1 MTPLR
6 AALYDYLRARRS
18 LGFKLESDGRLLEGF
33 VTFVEQRGASRIT
46 AELALDWAKLPTVAR
61 PYRWRERL
69 GVVRSFARY
78 LATIDPSSEVPSKDL
93 LPAARRRVAPYIYA
107 PAEIEALMASAR
119 ALQPPLRAATFETLI
134 GLLAATGLRLGEAL
148 GLDRVDVDLRGGLLH
163 VRAGLT
169 ERREVPLHA
178 STTEALRTYA
188 RVRDRRWP
196 NLDTAAFFVSRLG
209 ARLSKAAVHKT
220 FPQLIHEVGLDGHGH
235 RARPR
240 PHDLRHTFAVSTLVD
255 WHQAGVDIDRQ
266 LPLLSTY
273 LGHRDPNSTFWYLQ
287 ATPELLTFVAERLD
301 GVLGVQP

>member
-1 MTPLR
+1 VTPLR
-6 AALYDYLRARRS
+6 VALHDYLRVRRS

-33 VTFVEQRGASRIT
+33 VTFEQSGAPRIT
-46 AELALDWAKLPTVAR
+46 AELALGWAKLPSRASR
-61 PYRWRERL
+61 YRWRERL
-69 GVVRSFARY
+69 GTVRSFARY
-78 LATIDPSSEVPSKDL
+78 VATIDPASEVPSKDL

-107 PAEIEALMASAR
+107 PSEIEALMASAR

-134 GLLAATGLRLGEAL
+134 GLLASSGLRLGEAL
-148 GLDRVDVDLRGGLLH
+148 GLDRVDVDLGRGILH

-169 ERREVPLHA
+169 EQREAPLHA
-178 STTEALRTYA
+178 STTEALRIYA
-188 RVRDRRWP
+188 RMLDRRWP

-220 FPQLIHEVGLDGHGH
+220 FPQLIHEAGLDGHGH

-266 LPLLSTY
+266 IPLLSTY
-273 LGHRDPNSTFWYLQ
+273 LGHRDPKSTFWYLQ
-287 ATPELLTFVAERLD
+287 ATPELLSFVAERLD
-301 GVLGVQP
+301 GVLDVQP